1 MRKPFDYIILLLLIV
16 GCQKKSQE
24 LIGIK
29 IITDKETFNPL
40 LEPRVTGNIS
50 ILGIYSAG
58 ENKKIT
64 DGEIVLHAKT
74 KLASGDVEVI
84 RVEGNKIIPEE
95 GGIGTIEA
103 VVIKDG
109 KTFKDEKDIVVRPF
123 YREYHQT
130 LVLKIWNLSRGENV
144 VPACTFEETLE
155 VIRKTDNLTRG
166 IPKILYLEGWQKG
179 GFDNLFPAWNMVDPR
194 LKRNEDET
202 ALESLRWLIREAKKY
217 NTTVSLHIDMVQA
230 YPDSPLWDEYVKK
243 DVVGRDANGKIIL
256 IGGRLNH
263 TSYTREWEEGLA
275 QKRIDQLI
283 EMVPELK
290 DGHTIHVDNL
300 ITYWRPENRPL
311 SPWHAKPE
319 NGGIDMYKE
328 TETIRKI
335 FKYWRDRGFDVTGE
349 GILWAHPPGE
359 GFYGL
364 QGYSWWARGTDHSM
378 QVPERLSARGAT
390 ERTQGGSAKMGD
402 YRVGSSMHGEEI
414 WLKDKEN
421 LSGFLEQFCTMSLPW
436 YYLSQHDRI
445 ALIDGIVYYSDG
457 LTAGDFNGKKTIKKG
472 DYVLVE
478 NDNVFVEA
486 MWKEKEIIAY
496 SKDGYSN
503 KQWMM
508 PQSWKGVKGVDLYKI
523 SIKGIEQIES
533 GKKIDNGR
541 LALSLNKDEAVSIVP
556 HGIDSGSDKNSVK

>member
-1 MRKPFDYIILLLLIV
+1 MKKLFYLIAILLLTA
-16 GCQKKSQE
+16 GCQQGLRE

-29 IITDKETFNPL
+29 ILVDKETFNPL
-40 LEPRVTGNIS
+40 LEPNVTGNIS
-50 ILGIYSAG
+50 ILGIYSVG
-58 ENKKIT
+58 SNKKIT
-64 DGEIVLHAKT
+64 DGKIVLHART

-84 RVEGNKIIPEE
+84 RLEGNRIIPEE

-103 VVIKDG
+103 VVVKDG

-123 YREYHQT
+123 YHDYHQT
-130 LVLKIWNLSRGENV
+130 LVLKIFNIHPRTDLH
-144 VPACTFEETLE
+144 PICTFKETLE
-155 VIRKTDNLTRG
+155 IIKKTDNLTRE

-179 GFDNLFPAWNMVDPR
+179 GFDRLFPAWNEVDPR
-194 LKRNEDET
+194 LKREEDST
-202 ALESLRWLIREAKKY
+202 ALESLRWLIREARQY
-217 NTTVSLHIDMVQA
+217 NTIVSLHIDMVQA

-243 DVVGRDANGKIIL
+243 DIVSRDKNGKL
-256 IGGRLNH
+256 ISSGKRTDGTKIYLL
-263 TSYTREWEEGLA
+263 SYTREWEEGLA

-290 DGHTIHVDNL
+290 EGHTIHVDNL
-300 ITYWRPENRPL
+300 ITYWKPENRPL

-335 FKYWRDRGFDVTGE
+335 FKYWRAKGFDVTGE

-364 QGYSWWARGTDHSM
+364 QPYSWWARGTEHSM

-390 ERTQGGSAKMGD
+390 VRTDDGGIKMGD
-402 YRVGSSMHGEEI
+402 YRVGSSMHGEQL

-421 LSGFLEQFCTMSLPW
+421 LTGFLEQFCTMTLPW
-436 YYLSQHDRI
+436 YYLSQHERI
-445 ALIDGIVYYSDG
+445 ALIDGILYYSDG
-457 LTAGDFNGKKTIKKG
+457 LIAGDINGKKTIKQG

-478 NDNVFVEA
+478 NDDVFVEA
-486 MWKEKEIIAY
+486 KWKEKEIIAY

-503 KQWMM
+503 KQWVM
-508 PQSWKGVKGVDLYKI
+508 PEDWKGVKRVDIYKI
-523 SIKGIEQIES
+523 TIKGLEQIES
-533 GKKIDNGR
+533 DIKIDDGQLILT
-541 LALSLNKDEAVSIVP
+541 LAKDESVSIVP
-556 HGIDSGSDKNSVK
+556 HGFAIK

>member
-1 MRKPFDYIILLLLIV
+1 MKKLFYFIIILLLTG
-16 GCQKKSQE
+16 GCQQGSRQ

-29 IITDKETFNPL
+29 ILVDKETFNPL
-40 LEPRVTGNIS
+40 LEPNVTGNIS
-50 ILGIYSAG
+50 ILGIYSTG
-58 ENKKIT
+58 SNQKIT
-64 DGEIVLHAKT
+64 DGKIVLHART
-74 KLASGDVEVI
+74 KLASGDVKVI
-84 RVEGNKIIPEE
+84 RLDGNRIIPEE

-123 YREYHQT
+123 YHDYHQT
-130 LVLKIWNLSRGENV
+130 LVLKIFNIHPRTDLH
-144 VPACTFEETLE
+144 PICTFKETLE
-155 VIRKTDNLTRG
+155 GIRKVDNITRG

-179 GFDNLFPAWNMVDPR
+179 GFDRLFPAWNEVDPR
-194 LKRNEDET
+194 LKREEDST
-202 ALESLRWLIREAKKY
+202 AMESLRWLIREARQY
-217 NTTVSLHIDMVQA
+217 HTIVSLHIDMVQA

-243 DVVGRDANGKIIL
+243 DIVGRDANGKIIL
-256 IGGRLNH
+256 IDGRINH
-263 TSYTREWEEGLA
+263 ISYTREWEEGLA

-300 ITYWRPENRPL
+300 ITYWKPENRPL
-311 SPWHAKPE
+311 SPWHARKE

-364 QGYSWWARGTDHSM
+364 QGYSWWARGTEHSM

-390 ERTQGGSAKMGD
+390 VRTEDGGTKMGD
-402 YRVGSSMHGEEI
+402 YRVGSSMHGEQT
-414 WLKDKEN
+414 WLRDKEN
-421 LSGFLEQFCTMSLPW
+421 LTGFLGKFCTMTLPW

-445 ALIDGIVYYSDG
+445 SLIDGILYYSDG
-457 LTAGDFNGKKTIKKG
+457 LIAGEIDGKRTIKQG

-478 NDNVFVEA
+478 NDDVFVEA
-486 MWKEKEIIAY
+486 KWREKEIIAY
-496 SKDGYSN
+496 SKEGYSN
-503 KQWMM
+503 KQWAM
-508 PQSWKGVKGVDLYKI
+508 PEDWKGVKSVDIYKI
-523 SIKGIEQIES
+523 TINGLEQIES
-533 GKKIDNGR
+533 GKKIENGK
-541 LALSLNKDEAVSIVP
+541 LELTLSGDEGVSIVP
-556 HGIDSGSDKNSVK
+556 HGVGI